1 MPCDSFDQPVVTN
14 AVMTKK
20 RLLVFIDW
28 YDPGYKAGGPIQS
41 CRNLVEALRDR
52 FDVFIVCSDRDL
64 GDEKPYESVEVG
76 KWTSLREGLGVYY
89 SAPGRPTLH
98 EIKKLVREVSP
109 AALYV
114 NGIFSWR
121 YSILPV
127 MAGRMT
133 STRVVVSPRGMLQE
147 GSIRFKRTK
156 KELFLALASFLRL
169 YRGVHFHATDEQESR
184 DVGAKVLK
192 GGFIHVLPNF
202 PMSVAGRVDQPKKEI
217 GRLEL
222 AFVSRVSRKKNLE
235 TVLKAMA
242 LVGEG
247 NEVRLSIAGEI
258 DEPSYWDECKALIS
272 VLPSHASVRHL
283 GPVPNQKLQDFYADR
298 HLFVLPTQGENFGHA
313 IFESLLFGRPVLISD
328 RTPWAQLEPA
338 KAGMALPPDAAERFA
353 AAIERFCQMDQPEFD
368 EWSRGARKYAERVL
382 SEMEG
387 VSQGYAKMF
396 EPGNSVSAT

>member
-1 MPCDSFDQPVVTN
+1 ME
-14 AVMTKK
+14 KK
-20 RLLVFIDW
+20 RLIVFIDW

-64 GDEKPYESVEVG
+64 GDEKPYASVEVG
-76 KWTSLREGLGVYY
+76 KWTLLREGLSVYY
-89 SAPGRPTLH
+89 SSPGRPTLN

-109 AALYV
+109 SALYV

-147 GSIRFKRTK
+147 GSIRYKRTK
-156 KELFLALASFLRL
+156 KEMFLGLASVLCL
-169 YRGVHFHATDEQESR
+169 YRGVHFHATDDQESS
-184 DVGAKVLK
+184 DVGVKVLK
-192 GGFIHVLPNF
+192 GGDIHVLPNF
-202 PMSVAGRVDQPKKEI
+202 PMSAAGKVEQPVKEK
-217 GRLEL
+217 GKLEL

-242 LVGEG
+242 LLGEG
-247 NEVRLSIAGEI
+247 NEVSLSIAGEI
-258 DEPSYWDECKALIS
+258 DEPSYWEECKALIS
-272 VLPSHASVRHL
+272 ALPSHASVRHL
-283 GPVPNQKLQDFYADR
+283 GPVPNQELQGFYKDR

-328 RTPWAQLEPA
+328 RTPWGGLEESM
-338 KAGMALPPDAAERFA
+338 AGIALPPDAAERFS
-353 AAIERFCQMDQPEFD
+353 AAIGKFCQMNQSEFD
-368 EWSRGARKYAERVL
+368 EWCMGARKYAEGVL
-382 SEMEG
+382 SEMKD
-387 VSQGYAKMF
+387 VSHGYARMF
-396 EPGNSVSAT
+396 DPEHATSHT